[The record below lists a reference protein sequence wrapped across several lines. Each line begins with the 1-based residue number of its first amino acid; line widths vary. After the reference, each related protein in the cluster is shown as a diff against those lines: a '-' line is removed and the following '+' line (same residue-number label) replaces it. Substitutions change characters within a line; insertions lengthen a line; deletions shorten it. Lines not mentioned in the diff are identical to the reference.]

1 MMNFDLRFAKQ
12 HFWSR
17 WVAALLLMGFMSCAL
32 GCDKKNYSR
41 EERRNLHLPSGWS
54 LGETSQMLARSYA
67 YSNWVTIISRLKG
80 TSQKLFA
87 TSYRTPPMPN
97 TGMFGVLG
105 SRRRQPQPMA
115 PGMPGQKQ
123 APKKKTKQVYG
134 FYYMI
139 RSNRSVD
146 LELRLPVRGRQWGV
160 VTFYH
165 PFHLPRTGA
174 GWKRVNFLYKDFN
187 PLEKESGA
195 RLNRYRVLRA
205 EFWERTNKSH
215 PPSVSMTIKGP
226 YLYISKTPPP
236 SQLASSQPTSGASSK
251 PTSRASSKPGS
262 QPTSQRATTQ
272 PIQPRKP

>member
-12 HFWSR
+12 HSWSR
-17 WVAALLLMGFMSCAL
+17 WVAVFLLLGSTCCAL
-32 GCDKKNYSR
+32 GCDKKNYTQ

-54 LGETSQMLARSYA
+54 LGEASQMLARSYA
-67 YSNWVTIISRLKG
+67 YSNWVTIISRLQG
-80 TSQKLFA
+80 TPQKLFA

-97 TGMFGVLG
+97 AGGMFGVLG

-134 FYYMI
+134 FYYII

-146 LELRLPVRGRQWGV
+146 LELRLPVRGRRWGV
-160 VTFYH
+160 VNFYH

-174 GWKRVNFLYKDFN
+174 GWKRVNFLYKDFK

-195 RLNRYRVLRA
+195 RLNRYRVLHA

-236 SQLASSQPTSGASSK
+236 SQFASSK
-251 PTSRASSKPGS
+251 PTSRASSQPGS
-262 QPTSQRATTQ
+262 RPTRQRATTQ